1 MCTVEERVDTGD
13 VLCKTGVCTGA
24 FATGVLSMNT
34 ADVGFVG
41 VHTGGPGWAHMLI
54 HKDRWSEWKW
64 H

>member
-34 ADVGFVG
+34 ADVGFEEAVKS
-41 VHTGGPGWAHMLI
+41 VSL
-54 HKDRWSEWKW
+54 
-64 H
+64 